1 MEVFG
6 IPFTEVIGYLAM
18 ITVLVS
24 FLMKDVVKLRMIN
37 SLGCFIFVA
46 YGFLLDIS
54 WPIVITNAAIL
65 SINVYFLLQFQR
77 KKIK

>member
-1 MEVFG
+1 M
-6 IPFTEVIGYLAM
+6 PFSEFVGYLAM

-37 SLGCFIFVA
+37 SLGCLIFVV
-46 YGFLLDIS
+46 YGFLLQIS

-65 SINVYFLLQFQR
+65 SINLFYLLRFYR
-77 KKIK
+77 NKLN